1 MTRSVAR
8 TSLFVALR
16 FVLLAVLTIVCS
28 FASAQESKGDQQL
41 AERCNEFARVRLHYD
56 MASAEE
62 LILPNATAL
71 FDDGKLNRNLLSRLK
86 YLAEQKAKTEKNAD
100 KMWKPKPVRVLHR
113 EMQSHDSVATVTEFL
128 GATATT
134 TDGAKVKPTRRT
146 TTWIKGGDT
155 ANQRWKVASLHES
168 PYSTWEKSITAYE
181 EKDKAARYAPG
192 GIVFVGSSSI
202 RGWKTLAE
210 DFPGLPV
217 LGRGF
222 GGSQLIDSTMY
233 AHRIVL
239 PYRPSAVAVYAGDN
253 DIAAGKSPPLVFH
266 DFQLLVETLHAA
278 DPKIRIG
285 FIAIKPSIK
294 RWEMWPDMKHA
305 NKMIEEFAAKDDRI
319 TYLDIATPM
328 LGENGEPKP
337 ELFVKDGLHLTP
349 AGYELWT
356 SVVMPWAK
364 NN

>member
-1 MTRSVAR
+1 
-8 TSLFVALR
+8 
-16 FVLLAVLTIVCS
+16 
-28 FASAQESKGDQQL
+28 
-41 AERCNEFARVRLHYD
+41 
-56 MASAEE
+56 
-62 LILPNATAL
+62 
-71 FDDGKLNRNLLSRLK
+71 
-86 YLAEQKAKTEKNAD
+86 
-100 KMWKPKPVRVLHR
+100 
-113 EMQSHDSVATVTEFL
+113 
-128 GATATT
+128 
-134 TDGAKVKPTRRT
+134 
-146 TTWIKGGDT
+146 
-155 ANQRWKVASLHES
+155 
-168 PYSTWEKSITAYE
+168 
-181 EKDKAARYAPG
+181 
-192 GIVFVGSSSI
+192 
-202 RGWKTLAE
+202 
-210 DFPGLPV
+210 
-217 LGRGF
+217 
-222 GGSQLIDSTMY
+222 MY

-239 PYRPSAVAVYAGDN
+239 PYRPSAVAIYAGDN

-266 DFQLLVETLHAA
+266 DFELLVETLHAA

>member
-1 MTRSVAR
+1 MILSTPSW
-8 TSLFVALR
+8 LFFPR
-16 FVLLAVLTIVCS
+16 CMLLAALTLGCS
-28 FASAQESKGDQQL
+28 FVSAQESKPEPDQQF
-41 AERCNEFARVRLHYD
+41 AELCSEFARVRLQYD
-56 MASAEE
+56 MTSAEK
-62 LILPNATAL
+62 LILPTANAL
-71 FDDGKLNRNLLSRLK
+71 FDDGKLNRNLLSRLQ
-86 YLAEQKAKTEKNAD
+86 YHAEQKAKAEKNPD
-100 KMWKPKPVRVLHR
+100 KTWKPKPIRVLHS
-113 EMQSHDSVATVTEFL
+113 ETQFHGSVATVTEFL
-128 GATATT
+128 GATSPVA
-134 TDGAKVKPTRRT
+134 DGAKVKPIRRT
-146 TTWIKGGDT
+146 TTWVKVTD
-155 ANQRWKVASLHES
+155 AAEPSWKVASLHES
-168 PYSTWEKSITAYE
+168 PYSTWEKSIAAYE
-181 EKDKAARYAPG
+181 DKDEVAKQAPG

-210 DFPGLPV
+210 DFAGLPV

-253 DIAAGKSPPLVFH
+253 DIAFGKSPAVVFH
-266 DFQLLVETLHAA
+266 DFLLLAETLHAA
-278 DPKIRIG
+278 DPEIRIG

-305 NKMIEEFAAKDDRI
+305 NKMIEDFAAKDDRI

-337 ELFVKDGLHLTP
+337 ELFVKDGLHMTR

-356 SVVMPWAK
+356 SVVMPWVK
-364 NN
+364 K